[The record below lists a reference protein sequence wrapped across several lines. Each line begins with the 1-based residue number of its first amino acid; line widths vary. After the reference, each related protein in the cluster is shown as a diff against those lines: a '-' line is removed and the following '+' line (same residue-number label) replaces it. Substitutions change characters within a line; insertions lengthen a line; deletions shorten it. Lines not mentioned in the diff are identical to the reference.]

1 MQGESYDVHADLLRS
16 ILMLIT
22 TIKTMVI
29 SVMEVI
35 LQCQTLMILKTLM
48 GNLRGAVAKGI
59 SSLASENYRAGGRI
73 LRKFFRADC
82 RFVN

>member
-29 SVMEVI
+29 SVMELI
-35 LQCQTLMILKTLM
+35 LECQTLMISKTLM
-48 GNLRGAVAKGI
+48 GNLRGAVPKGI
-59 SSLASENYRAGGRI
+59 SSLASENYRASGKICQEQFWAG
-73 LRKFFRADC
+73 C
-82 RFVN
+82 

>member
-16 ILMLIT
+16 ILILILIT

-35 LQCQTLMILKTLM
+35 LQCQTLMISKTLM
-48 GNLRGAVAKGI
+48 GNFRG
-59 SSLASENYRAGGRI
+59 
-73 LRKFFRADC
+73 C
-82 RFVN
+82 C